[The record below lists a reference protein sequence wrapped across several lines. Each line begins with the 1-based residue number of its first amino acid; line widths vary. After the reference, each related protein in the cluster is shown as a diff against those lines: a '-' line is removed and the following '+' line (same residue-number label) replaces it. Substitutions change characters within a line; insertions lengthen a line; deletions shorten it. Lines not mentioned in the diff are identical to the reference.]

1 MHGMAVAEQVL
12 SGARRRAAALAARDE
27 GELRGLLHPRFVWT
41 SHAGERFDLESYL
54 ASNLRGSNEW
64 AGQQIADSEVTV
76 VGDTAVL
83 RCTAMDRV
91 DAGTG
96 AVEVFVMPM
105 TQVWVLESGRWL
117 CLAGHAG
124 PRIMSGLSAGEPDGA
139 TNRPN

>member
-1 MHGMAVAEQVL
+1 MAVAEEVL

-76 VGDTAVL
+76 VGDTAFVL
-83 RCTAMDRV
+83 MGRMK
-91 DAGTG
+91 
-96 AVEVFVMPM
+96 AVAVPY
-105 TQVWVLESGRWL
+105 
-117 CLAGHAG
+117 
-124 PRIMSGLSAGEPDGA
+124 
-139 TNRPN
+139 RPQQP

>member
-1 MHGMAVAEQVL
+1 MHGMAVAEEVL

-54 ASNLRGSNEW
+54 ASNLRGSNKW
-64 AGQQIADSEVTV
+64 AGQLLADSEVTV

-91 DAGTG
+91 DTGTG
-96 AVEVFVMPM
+96 AVEVFVTPM
-105 TQVWVLESGRWL
+105 TQVLGRMQAFGSAEFGQAL
-117 CLAGHAG
+117 FHLLG
-124 PRIMSGLSAGEPDGA
+124 RVVQVRLS
-139 TNRPN
+139 